1 MRKCVYLCSSKRTK
15 TQKPTPCPSQ
25 GRGTKTGSKRA
36 GLNSPPQ
43 GGAGGGLSSHGPS
56 GGGLFSLRPT
66 AYVRVGDQNIVA
78 SPVHLALWRQ
88 QQQPFGT
95 TLHFTEAEQQ
105 LLSLLNAESGIT
117 LNRLIRL
124 SRLPR
129 KRVTDLLARFVRYG
143 IAYMCYDEGNW
154 RFRS

>member
-1 MRKCVYLCSSKRTK
+1 M
-15 TQKPTPCPSQ
+15 
-25 GRGTKTGSKRA
+25 
-36 GLNSPPQ
+36 
-43 GGAGGGLSSHGPS
+43 
-56 GGGLFSLRPT
+56 
-66 AYVRVGDQNIVA
+66 GDQNIVA

-117 LNRLIRL
+117 LNRLTRL

-129 KRVTDLLARFVRYG
+129 KRVTNLLARFVRYG
-143 IAYMCYDEGNW
+143 IASMCYDEGNW
-154 RFRS
+154 RFSS